1 MIIASISTAV
11 YVNKLTQVI
20 LVPGGKNTPRTGRSF
35 SDRGLFPTV
44 ADDTS
49 GFKRDLKYVVT
60 F

>member
-1 MIIASISTAV
+1 MIIEPISTAV
-11 YVNKLTQVI
+11 HFNKLTWVI
-20 LVPGGKNTPRTGRSF
+20 LVPGDKNMPRKGRSF
-35 SDRGLFPTV
+35 NDQGLFLTM